1 MFKGLKS
8 LLAGLIAGTALGI
21 LFAPKKGETIRKE
34 FKKEIKEGGIGL
46 NTVKNTLVG
55 MGEDIGGTIKN
66 TETFQK
72 GEKSLGNYLKKAKK
86 GAKDAIH
93 SMAEKLKRND

>member
-1 MFKGLKS
+1 MFRGLKS
-8 LLAGLIAGTALGI
+8 LLAGLIAGTAIGI

-46 NTVKNTLVG
+46 NTVKNTLLG
-55 MGEDIGGTIKN
+55 MGEDIGDTVKG

-72 GEKSLGNYLKKAKK
+72 GEKSFGNYVKKAKK

-93 SMAEKLKRND
+93 SMTEKFKGNE